1 MSPAQLAQIRLRLDQ
16 VAQQRAKADQDQA
29 ARILATS
36 PAAIYVT
43 PKHLLPKTKKARDAA
58 LAAVLAVGAQ
68 PVGPATQKALETMLP
83 KARKAAGN
91 GRNAK
96 KQAAYRTRKGEA
108 GKATDA
114 ARKRASR
121 AKGA

>member
-1 MSPAQLAQIRLRLDQ
+1 MSPAQLAQIRLRLDR
-16 VAQQRAKADQDQA
+16 VAEQRRAATLQIKPTPEAVKAFSQALSSTIKQGERSAK
-29 ARILATS
+29 
-36 PAAIYVT
+36 VM
-43 PKHLLPKTKKARDAA
+43 
-58 LAAVLAVGAQ
+58 
-68 PVGPATQKALETMLP
+68 KALEQAGVVTRVAKKP
-83 KARKAAGN
+83 AGN

-96 KQAAYRTRKGEA
+96 KQAAYRERKGEA